1 MNKKTSILA
10 KIRELFAQ
18 EMFAADYMSTDGKI
32 IRCLGDA
39 LRVGEKVKEV
49 VSGQEVDIADGT
61 YRLNDGK
68 ILEIAAGTIKSMENV
83 EKGNVSDT
91 GQIQEMAKE
100 TPIKDEEQTIVE
112 KMEDEYK
119 NVIEGKLE
127 DGTEVKVMSKGDA
140 LSVGDMVMVKD
151 AEGKFV
157 KAPEGQHKLQG
168 GLTIYT
174 DAEGFI
180 NELETEET
188 NEEDMAKDKQMG
200 QDEMRNMFEALE
212 QLTSVV
218 TSLKEKFEAVEKTN
232 SNLSERFEKFA
243 AEPSTTSIEKSKPI
257 SRTATKADKARYF
270 GSI

>member
-32 IRCLGDA
+32 IRCLGDG
-39 LRVGEKVKEV
+39 LKVGEKVKEV
-49 VSGQEVDIADGT
+49 VSGQEVDINDGT

-83 EKGNVSDT
+83 EEGNVSDT
-91 GQIQEMAKE
+91 GYIQQMAKE

-119 NVIEGKLE
+119 NEIDAKLM

-140 LSVGDMVMVKD
+140 LSVGDKVMVKSG
-151 AEGKFV
+151 EGFV
-157 KAPEGQHKLQG
+157 TAPEGRHELEG
-168 GLTIYT
+168 GLVIYT
-174 DAEGFI
+174 DAEGLI

-188 NEEDMAKDKQMG
+188 NEEDMGADQ
-200 QDEMRNMFEALE
+200 MRNMFEAIE

-218 TSLKEKFEAVEKTN
+218 TSLKEKFESVEKTN
-232 SNLSERFEKFA
+232 STLTERFEKFA
-243 AEPSTTSIEKSKPI
+243 AEPSTGSIQEPKKNY
-257 SRTATKADKARYF
+257 SRTASKADKAKYF
-270 GSI
+270 GSL